1 MAKPRGREGDTR
13 AAISLILSRYPK
25 MRQTEIAK
33 RLNLSP
39 ATVCTHI
46 KNIEDTPEH
55 AVAMDL
61 LRNTIPDA
69 SLIVALENKRI
80 LDKVLA
86 GEGLTA
92 DEIKVVQGALKGG
105 RVYQERSQVD
115 DSQDVNTLLDKL
127 LQSIAQLPHDQQLQL
142 IERYTVMIGTPADAH
157 AYNVGAAETG
167 EKPGEK
173 LGETGA
179 KLPQAAAKLGKLGE
193 KPGET
198 AGGEDDD
205 D

>member
-1 MAKPRGREGDTR
+1 MVALLLDRFPTMTQK
-13 AAISLILSRYPK
+13 
-25 MRQTEIAK
+25 QIADK
-33 RLNLSP
+33 LGITP
-39 ATVCTHI
+39 ATVYHHVS
-46 KNIEDTPEH
+46 NIEDCPEH
-55 AVAMDL
+55 SVAMSL
-61 LRNTIPDA
+61 LRKTLPDA

-142 IERYTVMIGTPADAH
+142 IERYTVMIGTPADAPT
-157 AYNVGAAETG
+157 YNVGAAETG

-198 AGGEDDD
+198 TGGKDDGD
-205 D
+205 

>member
-39 ATVCTHI
+39 ATVCAHI

-86 GEGLTA
+86 GEGLNA
-92 DEIKVVQGALKGG
+92 DEIKIVQGALKGG
-105 RVYQERSQVD
+105 RVYQEKQQTEPSDVPTQIDVVIRSIMSMSPEDQR
-115 DSQDVNTLLDKL
+115 KL
-127 LQSIAQLPHDQQLQL
+127 LAQYSADQHAG
-142 IERYTVMIGTPADAH
+142 RPVADP
-157 AYNVGAAETG
+157 N
-167 EKPGEK
+167 
-173 LGETGA
+173 
-179 KLPQAAAKLGKLGE
+179 
-193 KPGET
+193 
-198 AGGEDDD
+198 AGGAIDNISGQAGTDAPQEVKHDEPSG
-205 D
+205 